1 MEKLLI
7 GKIIKPQGVKGECK
21 IYPLTNDLSL
31 FDNIKEVYLDNQ
43 VYKVESLVVRFGFAY
58 MKVESI
64 IDRNMAEK
72 LRNKKVY
79 IAKDNASLKED
90 EYFIDDIIGFE
101 VVDEYNDSVGKLI
114 NVEQFGAADVFVIY
128 ANKREYRVPFI
139 ADIVKKV
146 DLINHTIIVDK
157 KNYNEAKIC
166 E

>member
-90 EYFIDDIIGFE
+90 EYFIDCVANNRPIEKCTVSDAAESI
-101 VVDEYNDSVGKLI
+101 KLI
-114 NVEQFGAADVFVIY
+114 YKTLSVLKGE
-128 ANKREYRVPFI
+128 K
-139 ADIVKKV
+139 
-146 DLINHTIIVDK
+146 
-157 KNYNEAKIC
+157 
-166 E
+166 